1 MDNLEPSR
9 LFWFSVLQF
18 SLKFFFIG
26 HYSKVIVLYLSAR
39 FAPKS
44 FFPIGKNKQEPMF
57 FCVILA
63 DGQAEDQNYLPDSE
77 QYDAVHS
84 SLDLTSSSK
93 SPAPQSTMGELNLS
107 MLLPVPQGKGTDK
120 LKPIIEFL
128 GGDSQ
133 VRNATLLGENLPIPK
148 DSRPTLVGTKEKS
161 KLQVG
166 ITPLKVFSG
175 SSTSNSNAD
184 ITHTHDESSGISKT
198 GSASG
203 PTGYSNHIS
212 QPNNYDIA
220 TAVAK
225 TSADMSSNIS
235 PLSNTQDLVKNFLA
249 SNFGQGLAKGLL
261 ALGTLGDSSYKN
273 LMAQHFGS
281 SVKPSVE
288 PNPQTP
294 LNTRLIENILPGLL
308 LQSSKQDTTATGGK
322 SLSTPVISIGNKV
335 FALNDISSVLNT
347 ANGNK
352 STDSSLIM
360 GAINGSRKHSVKQT
374 NKEQIKKLDD
384 KIVTLETLSD
394 ALDALTAKLSSDE
407 SSKRVRN
414 QNHLPISPD
423 AMYPNLQEG
432 PQLKN
437 QYTHY
442 RHPHHRHHHHHHR
455 KSPLDEDMQMLGA
468 LLSGSDVTQSDSIAK
483 QVFSND
489 DEMDPNNNLEINGQ
503 MNTAEL
509 EMVQSKI
516 NNAIEMAEAVG
527 QQNANTRENVV
538 KIGTNSSNLQK
549 SPSRDSGFLTLQ
561 NIFTGLIDDALKR
574 GTINNLIQ
582 KWNAS
587 GSPFAEIAQ
596 NISSF
601 LQNNGALNNPL
612 NKKLIETGFHAFP
625 LKHPTVENNQSNSK
639 LAEGITSLNKTASI
653 DNVLLTKAVN
663 SIIGILSKR
672 QNSLEGN
679 STNRSLYET
688 IDTLTNFKGILLG
701 GRISKITP
709 QQDVIAQL
717 GRKIVAEI
725 LKAPHNSSVQENL
738 EIESKNRS
746 KSGINIDQPQRPDFE
761 TIRKPFHDDDSK
773 EKLTFSN
780 YNTKNMSKSIQNT
793 TLVDFMNSMS
803 GDDNLHPL
811 TSHNKPGAKYSK
823 VKASDLMSAVIAS
836 LLNVKDTHEDSSVRK
851 KPKLHHDE
859 TENERLAHVVP
870 TDHTLGDLSETD
882 AILEAP
888 NDHAGER
895 KKVTK
900 PLHKKLNS
908 AVPILTL
915 PENRA
920 TNSNSTNS
928 KHIDKLDSGD
938 QMVTF
943 TLETV
948 DATPVPSVKNKEQPL
963 TKEKTGLRSSKVPH
977 YLNIQSA
984 TTLGKINST
993 SSKDTEHS
1001 FKQHQILQ
1009 VPGILSDPTAGT
1021 SQVEAYSKSSD
1032 GDVLPVTL
1040 SPSSQNSAGSQTKSM
1055 TDLPLGLQMN
1065 AIGRIATDEDE
1076 DHSTV
1081 KPVDPAAAL
1090 TSTSSLS
1097 SDSLGSKSAETKSF
1111 QDKPLPIVSD
1121 LFSTTDGETG
1131 GETEAIASKT
1141 AQTAADRQIKPSSPE
1156 IELPSASEIREI
1168 STSMKALLKTLR
1180 GYANKLKLEDEA
1192 DDSSSGQ
1199 LPVRSKTADNVNVN
1213 DKNVKEPAT
1222 GINSFHL
1229 KSTRYESPQTSLSSS
1244 KYNNPYAN
1252 FLQASPIQTSYVDSG
1267 GFENIQE
1274 QPSAEVNSYNWNFVP
1289 EQVHAQKLLDSN
1301 PTKSSLQPQVGAEQ
1315 WNPGREAA
1323 SVAEELKDLNLPS
1336 IEDDPA
1342 VQAVQH
1348 MEAEDNMLASQK
1360 RKAIQRHEQQNSTA
1374 KAKPSIKTL
1383 GVFGRNTIP
1392 KRKGKSRLRNE
1403 ARVKPHKMKAAFSK
1417 KGNVKMNLRGKIN
1430 EKNETSREIN
1440 SMNVSYVGT
1449 HNIKITVKE
1458 NGTSGNKSHGLSM
1471 GGNKSRINK
1480 LVSSGDDI
1488 PGSAGN
1494 HRRSHTHNN
1503 KIKKPEPSFK
1513 KILYHTHPNSTLREV
1528 DKRKSEPKP
1537 KRKP

>member
-1 MDNLEPSR
+1 M
-9 LFWFSVLQF
+9 
-18 SLKFFFIG
+18 
-26 HYSKVIVLYLSAR
+26 
-39 FAPKS
+39 
-44 FFPIGKNKQEPMF
+44 
-57 FCVILA
+57 CVLA
-63 DGQAEDQNYLPDSE
+63 DGNEEDQNYLPDSE
-77 QYDAVHS
+77 QYDAAHS
-84 SLDLTSSSK
+84 SLDLTTTSK

-107 MLLPVPQGKGTDK
+107 MLLPVPQGKATDK

-128 GGDSQ
+128 GGESQ
-133 VRNATLLGENLPIPK
+133 GRNSTSLGENLPIPK
-148 DSRPTLVGTKEKS
+148 DSRPTLSDKKEKS

-166 ITPLKVFSG
+166 ITPLKVFPG
-175 SSTSNSNAD
+175 GSTSNSNAD
-184 ITHTHDESSGISKT
+184 ATHTLDESPDISKT
-198 GSASG
+198 GSALG

-212 QPNNYDIA
+212 QPNNYDVA
-220 TAVAK
+220 TAFAK
-225 TSADMSSNIS
+225 ASADMSSNIS
-235 PLSNTQDLVKNFLA
+235 PLSNSQELVKNFLA

-261 ALGTLGDSSYKN
+261 TLGTLGDSSYKN

-288 PNPQTP
+288 PNAQSP
-294 LNTRLIENILPGLL
+294 LNTRLIENTLPGLL

-322 SLSTPVISIGNKV
+322 SLSSPVISIGNKV
-335 FALNDISSVLNT
+335 FALNDLSSVLKT

-352 STDSSLIM
+352 STDNSLIM
-360 GAINGSRKHSVKQT
+360 EAINGSRKHSVKQT
-374 NKEQIKKLDD
+374 NKEKIKKLSD
-384 KIVTLETLSD
+384 KISTLETLSD

-414 QNHLPISPD
+414 QNHLPISQN
-423 AMYPNLQEG
+423 AKYPNLQEG
-432 PQLKN
+432 PNLKD

-442 RHPHHRHHHHHHR
+442 RHLHHRHHHHHR
-455 KSPLDEDMQMLGA
+455 KSQFDEDMEMLGA
-468 LLSGSDVTQSDSIAK
+468 LLSGSDVTQSGSIAK
-483 QVFSND
+483 QVYSND
-489 DEMDPNNNLEINGQ
+489 DEMNSNNNLEINGQ
-503 MNTAEL
+503 MNTADL

-516 NNAIEMAEAVG
+516 NNAIEMAEAMG

-549 SPSRDSGFLTLQ
+549 SPSRNSGFLILQ
-561 NIFTGLIDDALKR
+561 NVLTGLVDDALKL
-574 GTINNLIQ
+574 GTINDLIK

-601 LQNNGALNNPL
+601 LKNNGALNNPL
-612 NKKLIETGFHAFP
+612 VKNVIQTGFHKFP
-625 LKHPTVENNQSNSK
+625 LKHPTVKNNQSNSR
-639 LAEGITSLNKTASI
+639 LAEGITSLNKTASS

-672 QNSLEGN
+672 QNFLEGN

-688 IDTLTNFKGILLG
+688 IDTLTNFRGILLG

-709 QQDVIAQL
+709 QQDIIAQL

-725 LKAPHNSSVQENL
+725 LKVPHNSSEQEYL
-738 EIESKNRS
+738 QIGSKNGS
-746 KSGINIDQPQRPDFE
+746 KSGIDIDQPQRPDFK
-761 TIRKPFHDDDSK
+761 TIRKPFHDDDAK

-793 TLVDFMNSMS
+793 TLMDFMNSMS

-811 TSHNKPGAKYSK
+811 TSHNKPGDKYSK
-823 VKASDLMSAVIAS
+823 VKASDLMSTVIAS
-836 LLNVKDTHEDSSVRK
+836 LLNVKDTHKDSLERK
-851 KPKLHHDE
+851 KPKIHHDE

-888 NDHAGER
+888 NDHEGER

-900 PLHKKLNS
+900 LLEKKLNS
-908 AVPILTL
+908 SVPILTL

-920 TNSNSTNS
+920 TNPNSTNS
-928 KHIDKLDSGD
+928 KDIDKLDSGD

-943 TLETV
+943 TLETA
-948 DATPVPSVKNKEQPL
+948 DATPVPSIKNKEQPL

-993 SSKDTEHS
+993 SSKGTEHS

-1009 VPGILSDPTAGT
+1009 VPGVLSDPTAGT
-1021 SQVEAYSKSSD
+1021 RQVEAYSKSSD
-1032 GDVLPVTL
+1032 GDVLPMTF

-1055 TDLPLGLQMN
+1055 TDLPFGLQMN

-1076 DHSTV
+1076 DHSPV
-1081 KPVDPAAAL
+1081 KPVDLSTAL

-1111 QDKPLPIVSD
+1111 QDKPLQMVSD
-1121 LFSTTDGETG
+1121 LFSTTDSETG
-1131 GETEAIASKT
+1131 GETETIVSKT
-1141 AQTAADRQIKPSSPE
+1141 AQTAADRQIKPTSPE

-1180 GYANKLKLEDEA
+1180 GYAKKLKLEDEA
-1192 DDSSSGQ
+1192 NDSSSGQ
-1199 LPVRSKTADNVNVN
+1199 LPVRSKTANSMNIN
-1213 DKNVKEPAT
+1213 DKNAKEPAT
-1222 GINSFHL
+1222 GVNSFHL
-1229 KSTRYESPQTSLSSS
+1229 KNTRYESPQTSLSSS
-1244 KYNNPYAN
+1244 KYNNLYAN
-1252 FLQASPIQTSYVDSG
+1252 FPLAPPIQTSYVDSG

-1274 QPSAEVNSYNWNFVP
+1274 QPSGEVNSYNWNFAP
-1289 EQVHAQKLLDSN
+1289 EQVHAQRLLDSN
-1301 PTKSSLQPQVGAEQ
+1301 PTKSSLQPQVGVEQ

-1323 SVAEELKDLNLPS
+1323 SVAEDLKDLNLPS

-1348 MEAEDNMLASQK
+1348 MEAEENMLASQK
-1360 RKAIQRHEQQNSTA
+1360 RKAIQRNEQQNSTA
-1374 KAKPSIKTL
+1374 KAKLSIKTF

-1392 KRKGKSRLRNE
+1392 KYKGRSRLRNE
-1403 ARVKPHKMKAAFSK
+1403 APVKPHKMKAAVSK
-1417 KGNVKMNLRGKIN
+1417 KGNVKMKPKGKIN
-1430 EKNETSREIN
+1430 EKNGTSRETN
-1440 SMNVSYVGT
+1440 GMNISNVGT
-1449 HNIKITVKE
+1449 HNIKNTIKE
-1458 NGTSGNKSHGLSM
+1458 NSTLNSASGNKSHELPM
-1471 GGNKSRINK
+1471 GGNKSKIRKPVI
-1480 LVSSGDDI
+1480 SRDDI

-1494 HRRSHTHNN
+1494 QRRSHDSAAPHTHNN
-1503 KIKKPEPSFK
+1503 KIKKPKPSLK
-1513 KILYHTHPNSTLREV
+1513 KTLYHAQPNSTLKGVE
-1528 DKRKSEPKP
+1528 KRKNQPKP

>member
-1 MDNLEPSR
+1 M
-9 LFWFSVLQF
+9 
-18 SLKFFFIG
+18 
-26 HYSKVIVLYLSAR
+26 
-39 FAPKS
+39 
-44 FFPIGKNKQEPMF
+44 
-57 FCVILA
+57 CVNLA
-63 DGQAEDQNYLPDSE
+63 DGHVEDQNYLPDSE

-107 MLLPVPQGKGTDK
+107 MLLPVPQGKATDK
-120 LKPIIEFL
+120 LKPIIEYL
-128 GGDSQ
+128 GGESQ
-133 VRNATLLGENLPIPK
+133 VRNSTLIGENLPIPK
-148 DSRPTLVGTKEKS
+148 DSPPTLLDTKEKS

-166 ITPLKVFSG
+166 ITPLNVFSG
-175 SSTSNSNAD
+175 GSTSNSNAD
-184 ITHTHDESSGISKT
+184 VTHTHDESPGISKT
-198 GSASG
+198 GSALG

-261 ALGTLGDSSYKN
+261 ALGTLGDSSYKH

-335 FALNDISSVLNT
+335 FALNDLSSVLNT

-352 STDSSLIM
+352 STDNSLTM
-360 GAINGSRKHSVKQT
+360 SAINGSRKHSVKQT

-407 SSKRVRN
+407 SSKHARN

-423 AMYPNLQEG
+423 AKYPNLQEG

-437 QYTHY
+437 QYMHY

-455 KSPLDEDMQMLGA
+455 KSPLDEDMEMIGA
-468 LLSGSDVTQSDSIAK
+468 LLSGSDVTQSGPTEK

-549 SPSRDSGFLTLQ
+549 SPSRDSGFLMLK
-561 NIFTGLIDDALKR
+561 NILTGLVDDALKR
-574 GTINNLIQ
+574 GTVNDLIK

-601 LQNNGALNNPL
+601 LQNNGALSNPL
-612 NKKLIETGFHAFP
+612 DKKVIEAGFHAFP
-625 LKHPTVENNQSNSK
+625 LKHPTVKNNQSNSK
-639 LAEGITSLNKTASI
+639 LAEEITSLNKTASI
-653 DNVLLTKAVN
+653 DDVLLTKAVN

-709 QQDVIAQL
+709 EQDVITQL

-738 EIESKNRS
+738 EIKSKNRS

-761 TIRKPFHDDDSK
+761 TIRKPFHDDDAK

-793 TLVDFMNSMS
+793 TLMDFMNSVS
-803 GDDNLHPL
+803 RNDNLHPL
-811 TSHNKPGAKYSK
+811 TSHNKPGDKYSK

-836 LLNVKDTHEDSSVRK
+836 LLNVKDTHEDNSARK
-851 KPKLHHDE
+851 KPKIHHDE

-900 PLHKKLNS
+900 LLDKNLNP

-920 TNSNSTNS
+920 TNSTKS
-928 KHIDKLDSGD
+928 KDIVKLDSGD

-948 DATPVPSVKNKEQPL
+948 DATPVPSVKSKEQPL
-963 TKEKTGLRSSKVPH
+963 AKGKIGFRSSKFPH

-1009 VPGILSDPTAGT
+1009 VPGVLSDPTAGT

-1032 GDVLPVTL
+1032 GDVLPTTL
-1040 SPSSQNSAGSQTKSM
+1040 SQSSQNSAGSQTKSM
-1055 TDLPLGLQMN
+1055 MDLPLGLQMN

-1076 DHSTV
+1076 DLSTV
-1081 KPVDPAAAL
+1081 KPVDLAVAL

-1121 LFSTTDGETG
+1121 IFSTTDTETG
-1131 GETEAIASKT
+1131 GETEAIVSKT
-1141 AQTAADRQIKPSSPE
+1141 AQTAADRQIKPASPE

-1180 GYANKLKLEDEA
+1180 GYANKLKLEDKA

-1213 DKNVKEPAT
+1213 DENVKEPAT
-1222 GINSFHL
+1222 GINSSHL

-1244 KYNNPYAN
+1244 KHNNPYAN

-1274 QPSAEVNSYNWNFVP
+1274 QPSAEVNSYNWNFAP
-1289 EQVHAQKLLDSN
+1289 EQVHAQRLLDSN

-1315 WNPGREAA
+1315 WIPGREAA
-1323 SVAEELKDLNLPS
+1323 SVAEDLKDLNLPS

-1348 MEAEDNMLASQK
+1348 IEAEDNMLASQK

-1392 KRKGKSRLRNE
+1392 KHKGKIRLRNE
-1403 ARVKPHKMKAAFSK
+1403 ARVKPHKMKAAVSK
-1417 KGNVKMNLRGKIN
+1417 KGNVKMKPRGKIN
-1430 EKNETSREIN
+1430 EKNGTSREAK

-1449 HNIKITVKE
+1449 HNIKITIKE

-1471 GGNKSRINK
+1471 GGNKSRMNK
-1480 LVSSGDDI
+1480 RVISRDDI
-1488 PGSAGN
+1488 PGSGGN
-1494 HRRSHTHNN
+1494 QRLSHDSAAPHTHNN
-1503 KIKKPEPSFK
+1503 KIKKPKLSFK
-1513 KILYHTHPNSTLREV
+1513 KTLYHTQPNSTLREV
-1528 DKRKSEPKP
+1528 EKRQSQPKP